1 MGSVRTFHIYR
12 YDPDTGEQPRM
23 QTIELQTG
31 GDDRMLLVLA
41 AQRPRRPRGSR
52 TGVWSWVVGLGS
64 GDLRRLE
71 LRQEQGT
78 PLGSS
83 SVSW

>member
-1 MGSVRTFHIYR
+1 MGLHDQGAVE
-12 YDPDTGEQPRM
+12 EQAA
-23 QTIELQTG
+23 G
-31 GDDRMLLVLA
+31 VVLA
-41 AQRPRRPRGSR
+41 AQRPRRPRGSH

-64 GDLRRLE
+64 GDLQRLE